1 MKNDIDK
8 LVKGGERIY
17 ESALA
22 VLACA
27 LGVSITAIICIIV
40 KLAY

>member
-1 MKNDIDK
+1 MKNDIDN

-22 VLACA
+22 VLCCA
-27 LGVSITAIICIIV
+27 LGASITAIIATLITKIQ
-40 KLAY
+40 

>member
-1 MKNDIDK
+1 MKNEIDN

-27 LGVSITAIICIIV
+27 LGASIITILAILIAQI
-40 KLAY
+40 

>member
-1 MKNDIDK
+1 MKKEDIEN

-22 VLACA
+22 VLACT
-27 LGVSITAIICIIV
+27 LGAGIISILAILFA
-40 KLAY
+40 KL